1 MPTDSASHIETINQ
15 TISTGLSSSKIGLI
29 IAIIGLLIFA
39 AHLFSS
45 IFKKRRIPD
54 VLFLIIIGLVIGP
67 ITHWVNSERL
77 ALLGSILS
85 AVTLVLILFESGI
98 QMSFKDLRESFRSSL
113 RLTSLNF
120 IISAIAV
127 WLVSWLVLKIEPVIS
142 LMLGCVLGGT
152 ASAVVI
158 PTVRQL
164 RMSQKSATILIMEAA
179 IGNVFSIV
187 LALALLQAIKSQ
199 HVEFGMIFG
208 NIFSSFILATLIGL
222 VGAIFWA
229 LILDKVREIKYSV
242 LTTPAFVFIIY
253 GVNEWMGYSGAI
265 AALAFGVG
273 MANIDGIY
281 DSLLKRVFK
290 KRPANLNDTERAL
303 FSELVLLLKTFFFVY
318 VGMSIQIDT
327 WQPIVIG
334 LGVTVMLVLLRM
346 PIVRLAISRK
356 DDIPDKE
363 LMYMSAI
370 NPKGLTAAV
379 LATQAL
385 AYIPSLETGFF
396 IRNIVFSVILFS
408 IVINSIL
415 IPLISREKGL
425 FRFYQHTLAF
435 HQKVK
440 EAVSKTKQE
449 GEERLKKSSK
459 ARELADEMLY
469 SDVVAE
475 VFKDQDTPGA
485 LNHPESSNTDVAD

>member
-1 MPTDSASHIETINQ
+1 MDSANHIEVINQ
-15 TISTGLSSSKIGLI
+15 TLSNGLSSSKIGLI

-45 IFKKRRIPD
+45 IFSRRRIPD
-54 VLFLIIIGLVIGP
+54 VLFLILIGLVIGP
-67 ITHWVNSERL
+67 LTHLVDSERL
-77 ALLGSILS
+77 TLLGSILS

-98 QMSFKDLRESFRSSL
+98 QLSFRNLKSSFRPSL
-113 RLTSLNF
+113 KLTAFNF
-120 IISAIAV
+120 IISALAV
-127 WLVSWLVLKIEPVIS
+127 WLVAWQALKLDPIVS
-142 LMLGCVLGGT
+142 LMLVCVLGGT

-164 RMSQKSATILIMEAA
+164 RMSQKSATILILEAA

-187 LALALLQAIKSQ
+187 LALALLEAIKSQ

-208 NIFSSFILATLIGL
+208 NIFSSFILATVIGL
-222 VGAIFWA
+222 FGSIFWA

-265 AALAFGVG
+265 AALAFGIG

-281 DSLLKRVFK
+281 NSILKKIIK

-318 VGMSIQIDT
+318 VGMSIQLYT
-327 WQPIVIG
+327 WKPIVIG
-334 LGVTVMLVLLRM
+334 LAGTVMLFILRV
-346 PIVRLAISRK
+346 PVVRLAISRK
-356 DDIPDKE
+356 DQIPDKE

-370 NPKGLTAAV
+370 DPKGLTAAV

-385 AYIPSLETGFF
+385 AYIPDLETGLFV
-396 IRNIVFSVILFS
+396 RNIVFSVILFS

-415 IPLISREKGL
+415 IPLISREKAL
-425 FRFYQHTLAF
+425 FRFYQHTLTF
-435 HQKVK
+435 HQKMKNV
-440 EAVSKTKQE
+440 VSNAKQKQE
-449 GEERLKKSSK
+449 EKIRNSAR
-459 ARELADEMLY
+459 AREFADEMFY

-475 VFKDQDTPGA
+475 VFKEQDTPGA
-485 LNHPESSNTDVAD
+485 LNHPESSNSEVAD

>member
-1 MPTDSASHIETINQ
+1 MDSTTHI
-15 TISTGLSSSKIGLI
+15 ISSGLSSSKIGLI

-45 IFKKRRIPD
+45 IFSRRRIPD
-54 VLFLIIIGLVIGP
+54 VLFLILIGLVIGP
-67 ITHWVNSERL
+67 LTHWVDSEKL
-77 ALLGSILS
+77 ILLGSILS

-98 QMSFKDLRESFRSSL
+98 QLSFNNLKDSFKPSL
-113 RLTSLNF
+113 KLTALNF
-120 IISAIAV
+120 VVSAIAV
-127 WLVSWLVLKIEPVIS
+127 WLVVWLVLKVDPIIS
-142 LMLGCVLGGT
+142 LMMGCVLGGT

-164 RMSQKSATILIMEAA
+164 KMSQKSATILILEAA

-187 LALALLQAIKSQ
+187 LALALLHAIKSR

-208 NIFSSFILATLIGL
+208 DIFSSFILATLIGL
-222 VGAIFWA
+222 LGAIFWA

-253 GVNEWMGYSGAI
+253 GINEWMGYSGAI
-265 AALAFGVG
+265 AALAFGIG

-281 DSLLKRVFK
+281 DGMLKKVIK

-318 VGMSIQIDT
+318 VGMSIQLYA

-334 LGVTVMLVLLRM
+334 LAITVLLYALRI
-346 PIVRLAISRK
+346 PVVRLAVQNK
-356 DDIPDKE
+356 YQIPTQE
-363 LMYMSAI
+363 RMYMSVTT
-370 NPKGLTAAV
+370 PKGLTAAV
-379 LATQAL
+379 LATQAM
-385 AYIPSLETGFF
+385 AFIPDMETGFF

-415 IPLISREKGL
+415 IPLIARKRNKADSGN
-425 FRFYQHTLAF
+425 
-435 HQKVK
+435 
-440 EAVSKTKQE
+440 S
-449 GEERLKKSSK
+449 GESTSF
-459 ARELADEMLY
+459 
-469 SDVVAE
+469 SDVLVEA
-475 VFKDQDTPGA
+475 FKDQDTPGA
-485 LNHPESSNTDVAD
+485 LNHPVSSNSDVAD

>member
-1 MPTDSASHIETINQ
+1 MNGQGHIESLQQ
-15 TISTGLSSSKIGLI
+15 TLPIGISSSKIGLI

-39 AHLFSS
+39 AHLFSA
-45 IFKKRRIPD
+45 IFSKRRIPD

-67 ITHWVNSERL
+67 LTHWVDSEKL
-77 ALLGSILS
+77 TLLGSILS

-98 QMSFKDLRESFRSSL
+98 QLGFKTLKDSFKPSL
-113 RLTSLNF
+113 KLTALNF

-127 WLVSWLVLKIEPVIS
+127 WLLSWLVLKIDPIIS

-164 RMSQKSATILIMEAA
+164 RMSQKSAAILILEAA

-187 LALALLQAIKSQ
+187 LALALLEAIKSQ

-208 NIFSSFILATLIGL
+208 TIFSSFILATVIGL
-222 VGAIFWA
+222 LGSIFWA
-229 LILDKVREIKYSV
+229 LILDKVRNIKYSV

-265 AALAFGVG
+265 AALAFGIG

-281 DSLLKRVFK
+281 DSLLKKVIK

-318 VGMSIQIDT
+318 VGMSIQLT
-327 WQPIVIG
+327 YWQPIVIG
-334 LGVTVMLVLLRM
+334 LGLTLVLYTLRI
-346 PIVRLAISRK
+346 PVVRFAISKK
-356 DDIPDKE
+356 DRIPDKE
-363 LMYMSAI
+363 QMYMSAI
-370 NPKGLTAAV
+370 DPKGLTAAV
-379 LATQAL
+379 LATQAV
-385 AYIPSLETGFF
+385 AYIPDLQTGLF
-396 IRNIVFSVILFS
+396 IKNVVFSVILCS

-415 IPLISREKGL
+415 IPLIAREKL
-425 FRFYQHTLAF
+425 LYRIYQHLLLL
-435 HQKVK
+435 HGRVK
-440 EAVSKTKQE
+440 EAVSKTKKDQD
-449 GEERLKKSSK
+449 ERRRRRSK
-459 ARELADEMLY
+459 ARDLADEMFYPEVLT
-469 SDVVAE
+469 D
-475 VFKDQDTPGA
+475 VFKEQDTPGA
-485 LNHPESSNTDVAD
+485 LSHHESSNTDVAD

>member
-1 MPTDSASHIETINQ
+1 MDSTNHIEAINQ
-15 TISTGLSSSKIGLI
+15 TLSNGLSSSKIGLI

-45 IFKKRRIPD
+45 IFSRRRIPD
-54 VLFLIIIGLVIGP
+54 VLFLILIGLVLGP
-67 ITHWVNSERL
+67 ITHLVDSERL
-77 ALLGSILS
+77 TLLGSILS

-98 QMSFKDLRESFRSSL
+98 QLSFRNLKDSFRPSL
-113 RLTSLNF
+113 KLTAFNF

-127 WLVSWLVLKIEPVIS
+127 WLVAWQALKLDPIVS

-164 RMSQKSATILIMEAA
+164 RMSQKSATILILEAA

-187 LALALLQAIKSQ
+187 LALALLEAIKSQ

-208 NIFSSFILATLIGL
+208 NIFSSFILATVIGL
-222 VGAIFWA
+222 FGSVFWA

-265 AALAFGVG
+265 AALAFGIG

-281 DSLLKRVFK
+281 NSLLKKIIK

-303 FSELVLLLKTFFFVY
+303 FSELVLLLKTFFFIY
-318 VGMSIQIDT
+318 VGMSIQLYT
-327 WQPIVIG
+327 WKPIVIG
-334 LGVTVMLVLLRM
+334 LAGTVMLFILRV
-346 PIVRLAISRK
+346 PVVRLAISRK
-356 DDIPDKE
+356 DQIPDKE

-370 NPKGLTAAV
+370 DPKGLTAAV

-385 AYIPSLETGFF
+385 AYIPDLETGLFV
-396 IRNIVFSVILFS
+396 RNIVFSVILFS

-415 IPLISREKGL
+415 IPLISREKAL

-435 HQKVK
+435 HQKMKNV
-440 EAVSKTKQE
+440 VSNAKQKQE
-449 GEERLKKSSK
+449 EKIKNSAR
-459 ARELADEMLY
+459 AREFADEMFY
-469 SDVVAE
+469 SNVVAE
-475 VFKDQDTPGA
+475 VFKEQDTPGA
-485 LNHPESSNTDVAD
+485 LNHPESSNSEVAD